1 MTTILPTSENA
12 AEKMTTVIAEDLH
25 IKGTLTFETSLM
37 IKGTLEGEIISKGL
51 IVVGSTAK
59 INAEIVTKS
68 LVSHGEIQGDV
79 TASEQVMLMGTAHH
93 TGKVTTP
100 NIVVESGSVFNGSCV
115 MVREKVE
122 APKEEQAPVEGD
134 SPEVSLVQES
144 PDERLQIQTS
154 EASTLPAE
162 TTVEQEPSAPSE
174 PDSGQFDSSSRG
186 DKNWWKPGAW
196 PINGK

>member
-1 MTTILPTSENA
+1 MTTNLSTSVNA
-12 AEKMTTVIAEDLH
+12 AEKITTVMAEDIH
-25 IKGTLTFETSLM
+25 INGTITFQTSLM
-37 IKGTLEGEIISKGL
+37 IKGTLEGEVISKGL
-51 IVVGSTAK
+51 LVVGSTAK

-122 APKEEQAPVEGD
+122 APQEEPAAVEGD
-134 SPEVSLVQES
+134 STESSLGQES
-144 PDERLQIQTS
+144 PEEMVQIQTS

-162 TTVEQEPSAPSE
+162 TEMEQEPAAPSE
-174 PDSGQFDSSSRG
+174 PDSGQFESSSRG